1 MAEVSV
7 QKQSFEAA
15 GVRVVNSAEVYP
27 ALHKAGD
34 AGLPLAVVENRLGR
48 AVIALQGAQLMEY
61 AAAGKTALLWVSP
74 QCILEP
80 GRSIR
85 AGIPLCLPWFGP
97 GKDGAPQ
104 HGFARVMD
112 WTLVGAEAQANGTTR
127 LTLELASEKTIHPV
141 WPHAFSFKL
150 EVVVGAR
157 LELKMRAENRSTATA
172 PFAFAM
178 HTYFAVPDAAEV
190 RVSGLEG
197 TAFID
202 KIELPERKVQQG
214 EIAITGLTD
223 RIYLDVPAVQT
234 IRTADGAIRIE
245 SDTKCAVV
253 WNAWTNDKNMAD
265 LGDGNHVG
273 YICVER
279 GDVDERAVTIPA
291 RGAYECWMTL
301 EN

>member
-1 MAEVSV
+1 MSEASV
-7 QKQSFEAA
+7 QKQLFEAA
-15 GVRVVNSAEVYP
+15 GVRVVNSTEVYP
-27 ALHKAGD
+27 VLHKKGD
-34 AGLPLAVVENRLGR
+34 AGLPLLVVENKLGW
-48 AVIALQGAQLMEY
+48 AVIALQGGQLMEY
-61 AAAGKTALLWVSP
+61 AAAGKAALLWVSP

-112 WTLVGAEAQANGTTR
+112 WTLAGAEAEANGATR
-127 LTLELASEKTIHPV
+127 LTLELASEKTIHAV
-141 WPHAFSFKL
+141 WPHAFRFRL

-157 LELKMRAENRSTATA
+157 LELRMRAENRSATAA

-178 HTYFAVPDAAEV
+178 HTYFAVPNVAEA
-190 RVSGLEG
+190 RVCGLEG
-197 TAFID
+197 TTFID

-223 RIYLDVPAVQT
+223 RIYLDVPIVQK
-234 IRTADGAIRIE
+234 IRTAEETIHIE

-253 WNAWTNDKNMAD
+253 WNAWTNDKNIAD
-265 LGDGNHVG
+265 LGDGNHAG

-279 GDVDERAVTIPA
+279 CDVADRAVTIAPG
-291 RGAYECWMTL
+291 RAYECWMTL

>member
-1 MAEVSV
+1 MSEAFV
-7 QKQSFEAA
+7 QKQLFEAA
-15 GVRVVNSAEVYP
+15 GVRVVNSTEVYP
-27 ALHKAGD
+27 ALHKTGD
-34 AGLPLAVVENRLGR
+34 EGLPLLVVENRLGR
-48 AVIALQGAQLMEY
+48 AVIALQGAQLTEY
-61 AAAGKTALLWVSP
+61 AATGKAGLLWVSP
-74 QCILEP
+74 QCVLEP

-112 WTLVGAEAQANGTTR
+112 WTLTGVETRADGATR

-141 WPHAFSFKL
+141 WPHAFRFRL

-157 LELKMRAENRSTATA
+157 LELRMRAENRSATTA

-178 HTYFAVPDAAEV
+178 HTYFAVPDVAEA

-197 TAFID
+197 TTFID
-202 KIELPERKVQQG
+202 KIELPERNVQQG

-223 RIYLDVPAVQT
+223 RIYLDVPIAQK
-234 IRTADGAIRIE
+234 IRTAEGTIRIE

-265 LGDGNHVG
+265 LGDGNHAR

-279 GDVDERAVTIPA
+279 CDVADRAVRIA
-291 RGAYECWMTL
+291 AGRAYECWMTL